1 MKLACVFPGQGSQS
15 IGMMVELSEQY
26 PVVIDTFKRASA
38 ALGYDLWKI
47 VTDGPADELNKT
59 EITQPA
65 MLTAGVAAWEIL
77 QSQSNLPEIEVM
89 AGHSLGEYTALVC
102 AGALAFEDAVKLVA
116 ERGRLMQSAVP
127 AGVGAMAAILG
138 LDDDTVKSVCEQ
150 ASGNDLIVQAVNF
163 NSPGQVVIAGHN
175 DAVEKAMVL
184 AKEAKAKRALKLPV
198 SVPSHSALME
208 GAAVQLGEVLAGIE
222 IKTPSIPVIQNV
234 DAQSHN
240 DAAQIK
246 SLLQKQLYSPVL
258 WVDTVEA
265 IIALGVSDIVE
276 AGPGK
281 VLAGLNKRINKAATN
296 YSVDSVAN
304 LDKFLSILE
313 G

>member
-15 IGMMVELSEQY
+15 IGMMGELSEQY
-26 PVVIDTFKRASA
+26 SVVADTFKQASD
-38 ALGYDLWKI
+38 ALAYDLWKI
-47 VTDGPADELNKT
+47 VTDGPAEELNKT

-65 MLTAGVAAWEIL
+65 MLTAGVAAWKIL
-77 QSQSNLPEIEVM
+77 QEKSIPAVDVM

-102 AGALAFEDAVKLVA
+102 AGALGFDDAVKLVA

-175 DAVEKAMVL
+175 DAVEKAMEL
-184 AKEAKAKRALKLPV
+184 AKEAKARRALKLPV

-208 GAAVQLGEVLAGIE
+208 GAAAQLGEVLAGIE
-222 IKTPSIPVIQNV
+222 VKTPSIPVIQNV
-234 DAQSHN
+234 DAQIHT
-240 DAAQIK
+240 DPAEIK
-246 SLLQKQLYSPVL
+246 SLLQQQLHKPVL
-258 WVDTVEA
+258 WVDTVEQ
-265 IIALGVSDIVE
+265 IIGRGVTDIVE

-296 YSVDSVAN
+296 YTVDNVAN
-304 LDKFLSILE
+304 LDKFLSVLQ

>member
-15 IGMMVELSEQY
+15 IGMMGELSEHY
-26 PVVIDTFKRASA
+26 SVVADTFKQASD
-38 ALGYDLWKI
+38 ALAYDLWKI
-47 VTDGPADELNKT
+47 VTDGPAEELNKT
-59 EITQPA
+59 EITQPV
-65 MLTAGVAAWEIL
+65 MLTAGVAAWKIL
-77 QSQSNLPEIEVM
+77 QEKSIPLVDVM

-102 AGALAFEDAVKLVA
+102 AGALGFDDAVKLVA

-175 DAVEKAMVL
+175 DAVEKAMEL
-184 AKEAKAKRALKLPV
+184 AKEAKARRALKLPV

-208 GAAVQLGEVLAGIE
+208 GAAAQLGEVLAGIE
-222 IKTPSIPVIQNV
+222 VKTPSIPVIQNV
-234 DAQSHN
+234 DAQIHT
-240 DAAQIK
+240 DPAEIK
-246 SLLQKQLYSPVL
+246 SLLQQQLHKPVL
-258 WVDTVEA
+258 WVDTVEQ
-265 IIALGVSDIVE
+265 IIGRGVSDIVE

-296 YSVDSVAN
+296 YTVDNVAN
-304 LDKFLSILE
+304 LDKFLSVLQ

>member
-15 IGMMVELSEQY
+15 IGMMGELSEQY
-26 PVVIDTFKRASA
+26 SVVADTFKQASD
-38 ALGYDLWKI
+38 ALAYDLWKI
-47 VTDGPADELNKT
+47 VTDGPAEELNKT

-65 MLTAGVAAWEIL
+65 MLTAGVAAWKIL
-77 QSQSNLPEIEVM
+77 QEKSIPAVDVM

-102 AGALAFEDAVKLVA
+102 AGALNFDDAVKLVA

-175 DAVEKAMVL
+175 DAVEKAMEL
-184 AKEAKAKRALKLPV
+184 AKEAKARRALKLPV

-208 GAAVQLGEVLAGIE
+208 GAAAQLGEVLAGIE
-222 IKTPSIPVIQNV
+222 VKTPSIPVIQNV
-234 DAQSHN
+234 DAQIHT
-240 DAAQIK
+240 DPAEIK
-246 SLLQKQLYSPVL
+246 SLLQQQLHKPVL
-258 WVDTVEA
+258 WVDTVEQ
-265 IIALGVSDIVE
+265 IIGRGVTDIVE

-296 YSVDSVAN
+296 YTVDNVAN
-304 LDKFLSILE
+304 LDKFLSVLQ